1 MQQSSWSYAVNR
13 AVKLAVKQTK
23 HVVQR
28 AVKWA
33 LKHTVKHA
41 VKWEVL
47 TFARRNSGGKT
58 KKSRPSLPRA
68 LKKNRLQTISQNVV
82 KTNRDN
88 KNARYD
94 DLAC

>member
-1 MQQSSWSYAVNR
+1 MR
-13 AVKLAVKQTK
+13 AKKGSAFLD
-23 HVVQR
+23 
-28 AVKWA
+28 
-33 LKHTVKHA
+33 LSCPY
-41 VKWEVL
+41 L
-47 TFARRNSGGKT
+47 SFARRNSGGKT

-68 LKKNRLQTISQNVV
+68 LKKNSLQNISQNVV